1 VRNLGGESPRG
12 DGDMVAFRPGTVDK
26 LESREMSYEDP
37 TRPLAG
43 AQGSY
48 RTLSSLGRSAD
59 AR

>member
-1 VRNLGGESPRG
+1 
-12 DGDMVAFRPGTVDK
+12 MVAFCQGTVDK